1 MWGGMLS
8 HSMVTVRQHGIGVV
22 VVAVVFNLVVV
33 EVFRIVVV
41 VVSWVVVMVV
51 FNVVVV
57 IVVVEVFKLVAMVF
71 VTGFEVEIIESVL
84 KVLILPLAEKD
95 LLTLAGGEV

>member
-1 MWGGMLS
+1 
-8 HSMVTVRQHGIGVV
+8 MVTVRQHGIGVV